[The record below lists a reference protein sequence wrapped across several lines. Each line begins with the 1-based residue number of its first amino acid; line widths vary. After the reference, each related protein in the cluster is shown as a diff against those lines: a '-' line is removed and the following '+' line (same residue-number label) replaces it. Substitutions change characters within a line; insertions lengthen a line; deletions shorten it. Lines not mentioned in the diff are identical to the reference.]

1 LVLGPVVLMVPG
13 AQVPRRAGRVLV
25 LPVRRYSAY
34 GKRVNSW
41 TWRYEA
47 ADGSTMTGENLPKTG
62 FPSQAD
68 AETWVGETW
77 HELLAAGVEQVSL
90 LNGGEQVYGPMSLR
104 PLE

>member
-1 LVLGPVVLMVPG
+1 
-13 AQVPRRAGRVLV
+13 
-25 LPVRRYSAY
+25 
-34 GKRVNSW
+34 VNSW

-47 ADGSTMTGENLPKTG
+47 ADGSTMTAPDLPRAG

-77 HELLAAGVEQVSL
+77 RELVASGVEQVSL
-90 LNGGEQVYGPMSLR
+90 LDGGQQVYGPMSLR

>member
-1 LVLGPVVLMVPG
+1 V
-13 AQVPRRAGRVLV
+13 QVASGVA
-25 LPVRRYSAY
+25 LPVRRCSAY

-47 ADGSTMTGENLPKTG
+47 ADGSALTGPDLPKSG

-77 HELLAAGVEQVSL
+77 HELLAAGVEQVFL
-90 LNGGEQVYGPMSLR
+90 LNDGEQVYGPMSLR
-104 PLE
+104 PLQ